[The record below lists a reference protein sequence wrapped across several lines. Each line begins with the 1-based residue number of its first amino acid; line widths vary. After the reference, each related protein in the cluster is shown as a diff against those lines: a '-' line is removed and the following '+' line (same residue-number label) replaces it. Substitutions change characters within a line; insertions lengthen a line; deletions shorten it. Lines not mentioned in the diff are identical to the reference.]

1 MSFIVVGL
9 NHRTV
14 PLPLLER
21 ASVPPGGLPKA
32 LRDLAGREHLTEVA
46 ILSTCNR
53 TEVYA
58 SATKFHPSVG
68 DVTEFLA
75 EQAGLMPDDLTDHLY
90 SYYDEAAVTHLFGVA
105 AGVDSVILGEGEIL
119 GQVREALKVAEQ
131 EGTAGGTLSRVF
143 RQAIEVGKRSRAET
157 GIARGS
163 VSLSSAAVA
172 LAAEHLE
179 GGLHDRRVLVLGAGE
194 MGAGMAKALVASGA
208 AEVMVAGRSTER
220 ATEVA
225 AKVGGRVLPIER
237 LPEALAA
244 VDVVLTSTGATEVLI
259 DMPALELAMK
269 RRFGRDM
276 LIVDIAVP
284 RDVDPAAAAIPGVT
298 LCDMDD
304 LKAFAERSLDRRRRE
319 VARVRRII
327 AAELERFR
335 SEATAREVAPLVA
348 ALRAR
353 GEEVRLGELERFR
366 AKLESLDPKA
376 AEAVEALTRGIV
388 AKLLHDPTVRMK
400 DAAGSGRA
408 EVYADALTALFGLDV
423 E

>member
-21 ASVPPGGLPKA
+21 ASVPKAGLPKA
-32 LRDLAGREHLTEVA
+32 LRDLAGREHLAEVA

-68 DVTEFLA
+68 DVADFLA
-75 EQAGLMPDDLTDHLY
+75 EQAGMTAADLTDHVY
-90 SYYDEAAVTHLFGVA
+90 SYHDEAAITHLFGVA

-131 EGTAGGTLSRVF
+131 EGTAGAILGRVF
-143 RQAIEVGKRSRAET
+143 RHAIEAGKRSRAET

-172 LAAEHLE
+172 LAAEHL
-179 GGLHDRRVLVLGAGE
+179 GGLHERRVLVLGAGE

-208 AEVMVAGRSTER
+208 TEVMVAGRSPER
-220 ATEVA
+220 AAEVA
-225 AKVGGRVLPIER
+225 AKMGGRALPIER
-237 LPEALAA
+237 LPEALTA
-244 VDVVLTSTGATEVLI
+244 VDVVLTSTGATEAVI
-259 DMPALELAMK
+259 DLPALEVAMD
-269 RRFGRDM
+269 RRFGRDL

-284 RDVDPAAAAIPGVT
+284 RDVDPAAAALSGVT

-304 LKAFAERSLDRRRRE
+304 LKVFAERSLDRRRRE

-327 AAELERFR
+327 AAELDRFR

-366 AKLESLDPKA
+366 AKLEGLDPKA

-388 AKLLHDPTVRMK
+388 AKLLHDPTVRVK

-423 E
+423 N